1 MLECWDSDPE
11 RRPSFTMI
19 ASTISKALQIM
30 SGYLELSAAADT
42 VKVLAKLDE
51 SRQPILVR
59 ISFGLFGTC
68 AHCYICVS
76 VTLSWSTLINIP
88 LAALDLESST
98 HQYDGEVAYDV
109 VIVWTK

>member
-19 ASTISKALQIM
+19 ASTISEALQIM

-76 VTLSWSTLINIP
+76 VTLSWSTFH
-88 LAALDLESST
+88 LAALDLEGST